1 MCLVGC
7 SPSSREPPPFPLLG
21 FIAGLDSRLRNS
33 FPFKICITSQIL
45 AKSRKVQTLD
55 VGAAKPSPVK
65 MTYFSYFLWKSNFSG
80 EVIFSLPYLWDAQ
93 FSQWIAALFSHHH
106 PLKTWW
112 APFFTL
118 AFPELQL
125 EMDRAGAQ
133 RPSHP
138 LPSPPWRRAS
148 REPAN
153 TSLPYTSCPGP
164 AVPGVEH
171 WGGRHLKEGL
181 ILGSSCLKCD
191 RTNLSHKI
199 SLNDFTFTPAMFSD
213 HDGLKLEISYRKV
226 SEKSSNTW
234 N

>member
-1 MCLVGC
+1 MLEQ
-7 SPSSREPPPFPLLG
+7 PSLLQSKWPTFHIFSESLTFLMRSYFPSHTFG
-21 FIAGLDSRLRNS
+21 MHS
-33 FPFKICITSQIL
+33 FPSELLHCSAIT
-45 AKSRKVQTLD
+45 
-55 VGAAKPSPVK
+55 
-65 MTYFSYFLWKSNFSG
+65 
-80 EVIFSLPYLWDAQ
+80 
-93 FSQWIAALFSHHH
+93 H

-125 EMDRAGAQ
+125 ETDRAGAQ

-171 WGGRHLKEGL
+171 WGGQHLKEGL
-181 ILGSSCLKCD
+181 ILDSSCLKCD